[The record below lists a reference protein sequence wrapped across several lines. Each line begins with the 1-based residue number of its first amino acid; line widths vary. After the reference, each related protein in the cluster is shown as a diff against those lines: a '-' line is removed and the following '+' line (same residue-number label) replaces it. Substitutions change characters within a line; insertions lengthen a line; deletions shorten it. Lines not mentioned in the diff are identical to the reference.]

1 MSPLLN
7 ILGDRLVLLP
17 SDNLSVQATLTDA
30 DDISHYVKALNYG
43 LNRLKEEKFPFVL
56 HFIRELHKELM
67 LGARQTHFSDPGEFR
82 KTQNFIGGTRPDNAS
97 FVPPAPLELD
107 APLKDFENFIHKP

>member
-1 MSPLLN
+1 MVDALEYVA
-7 ILGDRLVLLP
+7 D
-17 SDNLSVQATLTDA
+17 LSNADTNTDA

-67 LGARQTHFSDPGEFR
+67 LGARQT
-82 KTQNFIGGTRPDNAS
+82 Q
-97 FVPPAPLELD
+97 
-107 APLKDFENFIHKP
+107 LKDFENFIHKP